1 MSTWRCPNLRL
12 GWANFPK
19 PVSVWRVTLDFWQG
33 MQASDSGTAS
43 GHLVE
48 RSMVVKMYRHPCDR
62 GRGLTMSTWRCPNLQ
77 LGWANFPKP
86 VSVWRVTL
94 DFWQGMQAVAHDL
107 TSAVM
112 ESQMYFFFTIFVV
125 VFLDG

>member
-1 MSTWRCPNLRL
+1 MSTWRWPNLL
-12 GWANFPK
+12 
-19 PVSVWRVTLDFWQG
+19 
-33 MQASDSGTAS
+33 
-43 GHLVE
+43 
-48 RSMVVKMYRHPCDR
+48 
-62 GRGLTMSTWRCPNLQ
+62 

-112 ESQMYFFFTIFVV
+112 ESQIYLFLISFVA
-125 VFLDG
+125 VFLDGWERPWIMSKTSFRSVGGTHAQGVPVLVSQMIVGPSGISILSNVSDV